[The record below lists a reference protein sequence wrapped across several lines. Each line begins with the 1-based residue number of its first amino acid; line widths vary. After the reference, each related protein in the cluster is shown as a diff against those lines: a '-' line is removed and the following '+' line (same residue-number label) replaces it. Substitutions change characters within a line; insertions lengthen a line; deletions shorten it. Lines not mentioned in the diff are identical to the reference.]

1 MSVVKILSQIAVL
14 AALSFLFPLF
24 AAGSVK
30 EPTLREALAIGTR
43 IRNECPKEL
52 LFETAKKSETEAQ
65 TAGLRV
71 IRGKHL
77 HLITDL
83 PDSEEIE
90 RLPQIFDAAVPLWA
104 EYFRVPAKTV
114 DDWTMVGVLI
124 GDSKRFAST
133 AILRRVPNLRHGFSV
148 GHWLWIREQKS
159 DYYRRHLLLH
169 EGVHGFVNNFFGSCG
184 PSWYMEGLAE
194 LLGTHHWDD
203 KTQQLTLPYFP
214 ENREAVPYW
223 GRIRIVNDLR
233 VENQTRSVESVL
245 TMSFDE
251 ADDTPS
257 YAWSWALAAFLNGHP
272 LYGDSLRDAVVNV
285 SLPHKE
291 FTDRFRVK
299 IESVSSGRIRADW
312 SDYLEHLD
320 YGYDFQ
326 KTAIDDMDRGASLK
340 KSGKE
345 LRIQADR
352 GWQNGGILV
361 EKGKAYSFLAQ
372 GRYHVGREERKILAS
387 EPNGVTIRY
396 YRGRPLGILLG
407 AVLSDKEKEWTAF
420 PIGESTTWTSPV
432 TGTIFFRVNDSPSE
446 LADNEGE
453 VVIQIGPGR

>member
-1 MSVVKILSQIAVL
+1 MTVDKILFFL
-14 AALSFLFPLF
+14 AALAGFLTPFPAF
-24 AAGSVK
+24 AVGNIK
-30 EPTLREALAIGTR
+30 EPSLREALAIGTK

-52 LFETAKKSETEAQ
+52 LFETATKSEAEAKSV
-65 TAGLRV
+65 GLRV

-104 EYFRVPAKTV
+104 KYFRIPAKTV
-114 DDWTMVGVLI
+114 DDWTMVGVLV
-124 GDSKRFAST
+124 GDSNRFAST

-169 EGVHGFVNNFFGSCG
+169 EGVHGFMNNFFGSCG

-214 ENREAVPYW
+214 ENRETVPYW
-223 GRIRIVNDLR
+223 GRIRILNDLR
-233 VENQTRSVESVL
+233 AENQTRSVESVL

-272 LYGDSLRDAVVNV
+272 LYGDLLRDSIVNV

-299 IESVSSGRIRADW
+299 IESISSGRIRADW
-312 SDYLEHLD
+312 SDYLDHLD
-320 YGYDFQ
+320 YGYDLS
-326 KTAIDDMDRGASLK
+326 KTAIDDLSRGTPLK
-340 KSGKE
+340 KGEKE
-345 LRIQADR
+345 SRVQADR

-361 EKGKAYSFLAQ
+361 EKGKTCSFLAQ
-372 GRYHVGREERKILAS
+372 GRYQVGREERKILVS

-396 YRGRPLGILLG
+396 YQGRPLGMLLG
-407 AVLSDKEKEWTAF
+407 AVLSDKEKEWTLF

-432 TGTIFFRVNDSPSE
+432 TGTLFFRINDFPSE
-446 LADNEGE
+446 LSDNEGE
-453 VVIQIGPGR
+453 VVVQIEPGR